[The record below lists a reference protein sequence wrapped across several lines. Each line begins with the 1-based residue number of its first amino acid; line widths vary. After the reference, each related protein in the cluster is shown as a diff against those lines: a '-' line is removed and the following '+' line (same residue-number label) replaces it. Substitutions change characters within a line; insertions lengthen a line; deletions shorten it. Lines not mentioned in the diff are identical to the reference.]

1 MVGEWNLNTLKITE
15 DDTKNEYAVGQTF
28 CEPTYTQEFKTGE
41 VKQLNECETLPG
53 INIVFNQD
61 GTYILKF
68 ISNGTGTDYYE
79 GLNYE
84 TCEVVE
90 YLNNGENQS
99 SREEEG
105 KWSYDLD
112 GENQKRL
119 ILITY
124 KETITYTDGTS
135 EIDTYESGEAELE
148 ENVLNVFENSFDIT
162 FPEEEE
168 DEGIRTYYF
177 SK

>member
-15 DDTKNEYAVGQTF
+15 GDTNSEYAVGQTF
-28 CEPTYTQEFKTGE
+28 CEPTYTQECKTGE

-112 GENQKRL
+112 GENQ
-119 ILITY
+119 
-124 KETITYTDGTS
+124 
-135 EIDTYESGEAELE
+135 
-148 ENVLNVFENSFDIT
+148 
-162 FPEEEE
+162 
-168 DEGIRTYYF
+168 
-177 SK
+177 